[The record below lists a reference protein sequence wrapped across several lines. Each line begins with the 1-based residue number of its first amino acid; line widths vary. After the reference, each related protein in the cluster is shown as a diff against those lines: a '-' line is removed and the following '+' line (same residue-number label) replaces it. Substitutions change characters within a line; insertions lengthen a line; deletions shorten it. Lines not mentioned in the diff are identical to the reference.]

1 MALPALQKAQEIYG
15 FLPVEAQ
22 RIVAGELG
30 KPLSE
35 IYGIATFYSMFSL
48 TPKGRNHISVC
59 LGTACSS
66 RSWASKAAAVP
77 TMGGSA
83 WTPAGAWAAAVW
95 PR

>member
-1 MALPALQKAQEIYG
+1 MEDPRVQELTAWLTQHRQEPGIALPALQKAQEIYG

-22 RIVAGELG
+22 RLVAEELC

-59 LGTACSS
+59 LPVYF
-66 RSWASKAAAVP
+66 KN
-77 TMGGSA
+77 
-83 WTPAGAWAAAVW
+83 
-95 PR
+95 